1 MLNGLSRIWDLGDL
15 EIRFQDPGRSETKWD
30 EVRRKCKSNVRLE
43 SNASMLLFLWL
54 YNYSDFL
61 EENFALHR
69 LSSALP
75 CGDPPTKTSV
85 TMSTEPLRI
94 KIRYWGSWGC
104 KRFFVSLKEALEKE
118 FQGKVAIVA
127 IPDTSS
133 TGNFEVTLV
142 KTGQLVHSKR
152 NGGGKCDVGS
162 EERAALFSLIR
173 SMVA

>member
-1 MLNGLSRIWDLGDL
+1 MENRWKTDVL
-15 EIRFQDPGRSETKWD
+15 EILEVLVFAFLVAFGRRHFSYMCAVKN
-30 EVRRKCKSNVRLE
+30 S
-43 SNASMLLFLWL
+43 
-54 YNYSDFL
+54 
-61 EENFALHR
+61 ALHWQ
-69 LSSALP
+69 SFTHPSTFHSP
-75 CGDPPTKTSV
+75 KTYP
-85 TMSTEPLRI
+85 TMSTSPLEI
-94 KIRYWGSWGC
+94 LVQYCGGWGY

-118 FQGKVAIVA
+118 FPGKVAIVA